1 MKGGKMAL
9 YGANP
14 AVMEIIET
22 AALDEIVPVAPTEAE
37 AIALVLA

>member
-1 MKGGKMAL
+1 MAL

-22 AALDEIVPVAPTEAE
+22 TLLDEIIPVAGTEAE
-37 AIALVLA
+37 ALALVKP